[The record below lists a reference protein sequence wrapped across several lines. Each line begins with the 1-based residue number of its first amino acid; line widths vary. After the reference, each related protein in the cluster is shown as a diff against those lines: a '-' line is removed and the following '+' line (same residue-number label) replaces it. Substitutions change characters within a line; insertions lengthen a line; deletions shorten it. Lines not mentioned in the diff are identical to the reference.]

1 VAVPSHF
8 VYFFFFFFLPHCC
21 FLFSVVFSSAR
32 FCYIIGWGFVFAI
45 LAMVVAAIVEICR
58 LKYAGEPGNY
68 YDLNARDN
76 ITPCQNIDDYNP
88 YLYQDY
94 LAGVGNVDSKPSN
107 CYTTCS
113 SYYDGP
119 NNVQYL
125 NLTCIDC
132 DNIPQMSHMS
142 VFWQVRSS
150 LVLLLPFCDLR
161 LLLFSCLFISLS
173 AQIFQFFLI
182 GTAEIL
188 ASVTALEFFYSQ
200 VLSLPLFRFA
210 VI

>member
-1 VAVPSHF
+1 
-8 VYFFFFFFLPHCC
+8 
-21 FLFSVVFSSAR
+21 
-32 FCYIIGWGFVFAI
+32 
-45 LAMVVAAIVEICR
+45 MVVAGIVEICR

-88 YLYQDY
+88 YRYQDY
-94 LAGVGNVDSKPSN
+94 LAGVGDVDSKPAN

-113 SYYDGP
+113 SYYES

-142 VFWQVRSS
+142 VFWQVARTLHCFVFSS
-150 LVLLLPFCDLR
+150 SRF
-161 LLLFSCLFISLS
+161 LFVS
-173 AQIFQFFLI
+173 QIFQFFLI

-200 VLSLPLFRFA
+200 VNGQFSSCLCPSRDFCFFVVFSTGTNSNEIRHA
-210 VI
+210 IS

>member
-1 VAVPSHF
+1 
-8 VYFFFFFFLPHCC
+8 
-21 FLFSVVFSSAR
+21 
-32 FCYIIGWGFVFAI
+32 
-45 LAMVVAAIVEICR
+45 MVVAAIVEICR

-150 LVLLLPFCDLR
+150 VVPLLPFVICGYFSF
-161 LLLFSCLFISLS
+161 LFFSLS

-200 VLSLPLFRFA
+200 VRSLPPFRF
-210 VI
+210 VVV